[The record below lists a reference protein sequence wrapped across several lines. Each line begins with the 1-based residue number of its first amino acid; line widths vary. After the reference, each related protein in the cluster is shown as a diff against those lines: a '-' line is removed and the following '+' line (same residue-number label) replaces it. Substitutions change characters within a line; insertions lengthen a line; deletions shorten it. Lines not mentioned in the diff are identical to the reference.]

1 MATRLMSLRLNAML
15 EHFGDVPLAQIGQPE
30 IGKWRDKRMET
41 VIGSTVQRER
51 NLLRN
56 LFTRARDEWRW
67 MDHDPFKNVEM
78 PKENDART
86 ALWDWK
92 RIIAILRFLGYRPG
106 KYTAAPAARINAT
119 GHA

>member
-1 MATRLMSLRLNAML
+1 M
-15 EHFGDVPLAQIGQPE
+15 
-30 IGKWRDKRMET
+30 
-41 VIGSTVQRER
+41 QRER